1 MEIKSLLLTLVAL
14 ISFCSLA
21 HSFEPSPLQDFC
33 IVDTNNSVRVNGLV
47 CKDPMLAQASDFS
60 SMGLNIPGNTSNPQ
74 GSAITPATVAQIPG
88 LNTLGISMV
97 RIDYAPW
104 GLNPPHTDPRA
115 TEIFT
120 VLEGTLEVGFVTSN
134 PGNHFISKVLQKGDV
149 FVFPVGLIHFERN
162 VGYESAVAIAGLSS
176 QNPGVITVA
185 NAIFRSK
192 PIIFGDVLSKAFQV
206 NMTVVDAIQ
215 GGI

>member
-14 ISFCSLA
+14 ISFCYLV

-33 IVDTNNSVRVNGLV
+33 VADTDSSVRVNGFV
-47 CKDPMLAQASDFS
+47 CRNPMMAQASDFS
-60 SMGLNIPGNTSNPQ
+60 LTGLNLPGDTSNPL

-104 GLNPPHTDPRA
+104 GLNPPHIHPRA

-134 PGNHFISKVLQKGDV
+134 LENRFISKVLKKGDV
-149 FVFPVGLIHFERN
+149 FVFPIGLIHYERN
-162 VGYESAVAIAGLSS
+162 VGYGSAIAIAGLSS

-185 NAIFRSK
+185 NAVFRSK
-192 PIIFGDVLSKAFQV
+192 PMISGDVLAKTFQV

-215 GGI
+215 GGM

>member
-14 ISFCSLA
+14 ISFCSLV

-33 IVDTNNSVRVNGLV
+33 VADTDSSVRVNGFV
-47 CKDPMLAQASDFS
+47 CRNLRFL
-60 SMGLNIPGNTSNPQ
+60 LNGPQPTRQHVNPL

-88 LNTLGISMV
+88 LNTLGVSMV

-104 GLNPPHTDPRA
+104 GLNPPHIHPRA

-120 VLEGTLEVGFVTSN
+120 VLKGTLEVGFVTSN
-134 PGNHFISKVLQKGDV
+134 LENRFISKVLQKGGV
-149 FVFPVGLIHFERN
+149 FVFPIGLIHYERN
-162 VGYESAVAIAGLSS
+162 VGYGSAIAIAGSSS

-185 NAIFRSK
+185 NAVFRSK
-192 PIIFGDVLSKAFQV
+192 PMIFGDVLAKTFQV

-215 GGI
+215 GRM

>member
-1 MEIKSLLLTLVAL
+1 MAFQDGNL
-14 ISFCSLA
+14 ISFCSLV

-33 IVDTNNSVRVNGLV
+33 VADTDSSVRVNGFV
-47 CKDPMLAQASDFS
+47 CRNPMMAQASDFS
-60 SMGLNIPGNTSNPQ
+60 LTGLNLPGDTSNPL

-97 RIDYAPW
+97 RIDYALW
-104 GLNPPHTDPRA
+104 GLNPPHIHPCA

-134 PGNHFISKVLQKGDV
+134 LENR
-149 FVFPVGLIHFERN
+149 LIHYERN
-162 VGYESAVAIAGLSS
+162 VGYGSAIAIAGLSS

-192 PIIFGDVLSKAFQV
+192 PMIFGDVLAKTFQV

-215 GGI
+215 GGCR